1 MTNKILEAIKNARID
16 AEAEIGF
23 EVPDELADE
32 VLEHCKRKCVC
43 AKKDDDYLPIMYR
56 FELPMYLSMMA
67 INAASKAIQE
77 IRKEE
82 IIDVRCLSANALSP
96 AMS

>member
-1 MTNKILEAIKNARID
+1 MTNEIMEAVKMARRD

-23 EVPDELADE
+23 EVSDELAEE

-67 INAASKAIQE
+67 INAMSKAMQE

-82 IIDVRCLSANALSP
+82 IVDVRCLPSNAMSP

>member
-1 MTNKILEAIKNARID
+1 MTNEIMEAVKKARRD

-23 EVPDELADE
+23 EVSDELAEE

-67 INAASKAIQE
+67 INAVSKAMQE
-77 IRKEE
+77 IRKEGV
-82 IIDVRCLSANALSP
+82 IDVRCLPANAMSP
-96 AMS
+96 TMP